1 MEPVRHLTI
10 WSLLLLISGCAT
22 PVVTQIEYVPQVIE
36 KKEQPRGV
44 QLNDVDWHVV
54 TPDNIERFLSHFKD
68 TTGDVVFL
76 AISVPHYENLSLNV
90 AELRR
95 YIEQQR
101 SIILYYENS
110 INTIPNNKNQSG
122 E

>member
-1 MEPVRHLTI
+1 
-10 WSLLLLISGCAT
+10 
-22 PVVTQIEYVPQVIE
+22 VVTQIEYVPQVIE

-44 QLNDVDWHVV
+44 RLNDVDWYVI
-54 TPDNIERFLSHFKD
+54 TPDNIEKFLSDFKD

-110 INTIPNNKNQSG
+110 INNLPNKKKQP
-122 E
+122 EEQ